1 MMRIDVDSVLRQRL
15 PRHYKFIPR
24 PLIRWIERTI
34 CQKEMNKLLEA
45 TGELRNADFC
55 RAVIDY
61 LGIKISVE
69 GRENLPL
76 SGRTVIVCNHPLGGL
91 DGIAMIAFFSSV
103 YGDNLRFVVNDLLMA
118 VEPLQGVFLPVNKF
132 GHQSREATEAID
144 NAFNSDSP
152 IIVFPAGLVSRRRG
166 GKVADLRWHKMFVNR
181 SVSSRRDVIPVHF
194 SGENSSFFYTFANLR
209 ERLGIRL
216 NIEMVYLPR
225 EVFKARGGSF
235 RITIG
240 KPISFSDLAG
250 GPQAQ
255 QTADRLREK
264 VYALPSDNESVR
276 RG

>member
-15 PRHYKFIPR
+15 PRHYKYIPR
-24 PLIRWIERTI
+24 LLIRWIERTI
-34 CQKEMNKLLEA
+34 CQEEMNELLET
-45 TGELRNADFC
+45 TGELRDADFC

-69 GRENLPL
+69 GRENLPA
-76 SGRTVIVCNHPLGGL
+76 SGRQVIVCNHPLGGL
-91 DGIAMIAFFSSV
+91 DGIAMIAFFSSI
-103 YGDNLRFVVNDLLMA
+103 YGDNLHFVVNDLLMA

-132 GHQSREATEAID
+132 GRQSREATEAID
-144 NAFNSDSP
+144 NAFNSDAP
-152 IIVFPAGLVSRRRG
+152 IIVFPAGLVSRRRD
-166 GKVADLRWHKMFVNR
+166 GKVGDLRWHKMFVNR
-181 SVSSRRDVIPVHF
+181 CISSGRDVIPVHF

-240 KPISFSDLAG
+240 KPISYNDLAG
-250 GPQAQ
+250 GRQAQ
-255 QTADRLREK
+255 ETADRLREK
-264 VYALPSDNESVR
+264 VYSLPSKNESV
-276 RG
+276 

>member
-15 PRHYKFIPR
+15 PRHYKLIPR

-132 GHQSREATEAID
+132 GRQSREATEAID

-276 RG
+276 RD